1 MENLISLAEWAKK
14 NGIDPATARQRA
26 GRGAF
31 ETARKIGR
39 NWVIDEAEVLVD
51 HRKREL
57 TTEIYDKIFGI
68 KENHGRINKYVKAVI
83 INFGDERGDI
93 IVENDNF
100 GTRRK
105 YADFT
110 EGKKKAGLHPMQIV
124 FSGIEDARL
133 FHQKFIDKDG
143 KVCEF

>member
-1 MENLISLAEWAKK
+1 MKA
-14 NGIDPATARQRA
+14 D
-26 GRGAF
+26 
-31 ETARKIGR
+31 
-39 NWVIDEAEVLVD
+39 
-51 HRKREL
+51 L
-57 TTEIYDKIFGI
+57 TTRIMKDVFDRE
-68 KENHGRINKYVKAVI
+68 ENHGNINRYVKAVI

-124 FSGIEDARL
+124 FCGLEQARL
-133 FHQKFIDKDG
+133 LHDRYIDKNDR
-143 KVCEF
+143 VCEF